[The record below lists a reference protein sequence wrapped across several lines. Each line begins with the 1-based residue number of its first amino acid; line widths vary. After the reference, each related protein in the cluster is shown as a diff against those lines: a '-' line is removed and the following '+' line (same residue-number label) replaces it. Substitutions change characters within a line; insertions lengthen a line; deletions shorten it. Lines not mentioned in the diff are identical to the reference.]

1 MPSIDTNQIK
11 LVRLLE
17 SLLESVKNDKLSP
30 NEIDDLLVLLTRD
43 ANLEKE
49 IVRSLFLGNFVL
61 QTINNN
67 NSIVCQ
73 EE

>member
-1 MPSIDTNQIK
+1 MSSIDTNQVK

-17 SLLESVKNDKLSP
+17 SLLESVENNKLSSD
-30 NEIDDLLVLLTRD
+30 EIDGLLVLLTRD
-43 ANLEKE
+43 AKLEKE
-49 IVRSLFLGNFVL
+49 IIQSLFLGNFVL

-67 NSIVCQ
+67 NNV

>member
-1 MPSIDTNQIK
+1 MSSIDTNQVK

-17 SLLESVKNDKLSP
+17 SLLESVENNKLSSD
-30 NEIDDLLVLLTRD
+30 EIDGLLVLLTRD
-43 ANLEKE
+43 AKLEKE
-49 IVRSLFLGNFVL
+49 IIRSLFLGNFVL

-67 NSIVCQ
+67 NNV

>member
-1 MPSIDTNQIK
+1 MSSIDTNQVK

-17 SLLESVKNDKLSP
+17 SLLESVENDKLSSD
-30 NEIDDLLVLLTRD
+30 EIDGLLVLLTRD
-43 ANLEKE
+43 AKLEKE
-49 IVRSLFLGNFVL
+49 IIRSLFLGNFVL

-67 NSIVCQ
+67 NNV